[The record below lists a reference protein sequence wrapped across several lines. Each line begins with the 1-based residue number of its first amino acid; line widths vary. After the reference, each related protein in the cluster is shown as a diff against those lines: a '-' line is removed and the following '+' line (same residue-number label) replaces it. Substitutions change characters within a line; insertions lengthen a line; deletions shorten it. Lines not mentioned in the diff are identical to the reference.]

1 MSCLYPAFI
10 GILISVVYVVTMTC
24 NFIPQILSITGDGD
38 GDRFYA
44 VSEGEL
50 YGMLLTFHLL
60 FGLLVTCLVLAATS
74 SPGYIPRDTEQD
86 RKRWVDGDFQIS
98 DEDDAKVKA
107 IIQNT
112 EEDLT
117 DKFTIAWLKSIVILE
132 RKKQY
137 GYYRHCA
144 ACNLYKPDRTHHCR
158 ICDRCILRMD
168 HHCPWISN
176 CVGFRNYKYF
186 LLALFYV
193 IACLGFVLGV
203 LAPRVGH
210 AFRPITST
218 IKFIAEDLLVLMV
231 YLLCVM
237 LFIAFSLFFTFHINL
252 TLNNMTT
259 IELKEKKN
267 NGDRFIRHRFKVAHT
282 KFDNGY
288 WNNFTAVFGPVW
300 MWLLPIFPGGT
311 GTYLGASAEG
321 KYTVCKQEEIGDHD
335 EKSGL
340 LLTATK
346 KEKEDS

>member
-1 MSCLYPAFI
+1 
-10 GILISVVYVVTMTC
+10 MTC

-193 IACLGFVLGV
+193 IACLGGL
-203 LAPRVGH
+203 RVGGLGTPRWTCLPPNYEH
-210 AFRPITST
+210 DQVHSRRPARS
-218 IKFIAEDLLVLMV
+218 DGLPPL
-231 YLLCVM
+231 VM